1 MCLGS
6 SKVPVFSLI
15 HLGWVWLTLA
25 HFGLV
30 GLTLDQFDSLW
41 ISLTHFGLVWL
52 TLVLQ
57 VGLTLDQFLDHFGSI
72 WITLVQFDSYWAQ
85 FVLQQT
91 PCSLL
96 KTSLMLENILAHFCL
111 YGKSLIRIIWLK
123 SFGSL
128 WIINLRFLKFFTNLT
143 NQSKNPVTM
152 ETNSC
157 RTRQIVRF
165 LINESSLLLG

>member
-1 MCLGS
+1 MFGKLKSSCVQFDSLLLSLAYFGS
-6 SKVPVFSLI
+6 LWFSWTDF
-15 HLGWVWLTLA
+15 GSVW
-25 HFGLV
+25 
-30 GLTLDQFDSLW
+30 LTLDQFDSLW
-41 ISLTHFGLVWL
+41 FSLTHFGFTSWTHFRSV
-52 TLVLQ
+52 
-57 VGLTLDQFLDHFGSI
+57 LDHFGSI

-96 KTSLMLENILAHFCL
+96 KTSLMLGNILAHFCL